1 MLCQLLLYDKVNQ
14 LYVYIYLLTL
24 GPLSHPTPTSHP
36 SKSSQSTKLSY
47 LCYTAA
53 SHQLSILH
61 MVVYMCQCYSL
72 SSSHPCPQV
81 HSLCLCLHSCPGY
94 HFPRFHI
101 CVYVCVCIYIYT
113 HIYVLIHNI
122 FFLFLTYFV
131 EQTPGSSTSLQ
142 MTQFFNIYMY
152 HFFIHSSV
160 DGHLGCLH
168 VLVISMN
175 IGVHVSF

>member
-1 MLCQLLLYDKVNQ
+1 
-14 LYVYIYLLTL
+14 
-24 GPLSHPTPTSHP
+24 
-36 SKSSQSTKLSY
+36 
-47 LCYTAA
+47 
-53 SHQLSILH
+53 

-101 CVYVCVCIYIYT
+101 CVYVCVYIYIYT
-113 HIYVLIHNI
+113 HTYTHICINTQ
-122 FFLFLTYFV
+122 FFFSLSDLLHSV
-131 EQTPGSSTSLQ
+131 KQTPVSSTSLQ
-142 MTQFFNIYMY
+142 MTQFFNTYMY

-160 DGHLGCLH
+160 DGHLGCFH

-175 IGVHVSF
+175 IGVHVSFWIIIFSAYKDDTNIERYTIFLDWKTQCYEK